1 MISLLNLAVDTL
13 FGNLGDRFHAWL
25 LNLIMDAISWVEGAG
40 TWFFN
45 STIVQKTLEFTAWLA
60 WGVFGVAFVILL
72 LDIGEELGGYKPGQ
86 GMEFT
91 AIFTNFIKAIA
102 FILMGPRLAV
112 IAMQLAAN
120 ATGQMSVDYT
130 ALKTEVPNMFSLN
143 LGGLLP
149 VSPII
154 ILSAVIGFFCF
165 TLFSAG
171 GIFVQAATAFLYV
184 PDILRGRTTAMGDW
198 MRQTISILITFLFRH
213 ILFHYRIGGRVE
225 RRLHYHGCGVDHHV
239 RRCQTAPEIRHE
251 FRVRRYGIP
260 HNANGAKRHV
270 YHDDVWTALKF
281 AGRPSGRP
289 ALSKEMNF

>member
-1 MISLLNLAVDTL
+1 MISLLRLAIDTL
-13 FGNLGDRFHAWL
+13 FETLVDRFHAWL

-45 STIVQKTLEFTAWLA
+45 SAIVQKTLDFTAWLA

-86 GMEFT
+86 GVEFT

-112 IAMQLAAN
+112 IGMQLAAN
-120 ATGQMSVDYT
+120 SAGQLSVDYT
-130 ALKTEVPNMFSLN
+130 ALKTEMPNMFSLN

-149 VSPII
+149 IIPII
-154 ILSAVIGFFCF
+154 ILIAVIGFFCF

-213 ILFHYRIGGRVE
+213 ILFIIGLG
-225 RRLHYHGCGVDHHV
+225 G
-239 RRCQTAPEIRHE
+239 
-251 FRVRRYGIP
+251 
-260 HNANGAKRHV
+260 
-270 YHDDVWTALKF
+270 
-281 AGRPSGRP
+281 
-289 ALSKEMNF
+289 ALSGDYITMAVAWLTMFGVAKLLQKFGMSSGFGGMVSHTTQMGQSAMYTMMMLGRH

>member
-149 VSPII
+149 VIPII
-154 ILSAVIGFFCF
+154 ILIAVIGFFCF

-213 ILFHYRIGGRVE
+213 ILFIIG
-225 RRLHYHGCGVDHHV
+225 L
-239 RRCQTAPEIRHE
+239 
-251 FRVRRYGIP
+251 
-260 HNANGAKRHV
+260 
-270 YHDDVWTALKF
+270 
-281 AGRPSGRP
+281 AG
-289 ALSKEMNF
+289 ALSGDYITMAVAWITMFGVAKLLQKFGMSSGFGGMVSHTTQMGQSAMYTMMMFGRH

>member
-1 MISLLNLAVDTL
+1 MISLLRLAIDTL
-13 FGNLGDRFHAWL
+13 FETLVDRFHAWL

-40 TWFFN
+40 AWFFN
-45 STIVQKTLEFTAWLA
+45 SMIVQKTLEFTAWLA
-60 WGVFGVAFVILL
+60 WGIFGVAFVILL

-149 VSPII
+149 LIPII
-154 ILSAVIGFFCF
+154 ILIAVIGFFCL

-171 GIFVQAATAFLYV
+171 GIFIQAATAFLYV

-198 MRQTISILITFLFRH
+198 MRQTISILTTFLFRH
-213 ILFHYRIGGRVE
+213 ILFIIG
-225 RRLHYHGCGVDHHV
+225 L
-239 RRCQTAPEIRHE
+239 
-251 FRVRRYGIP
+251 
-260 HNANGAKRHV
+260 
-270 YHDDVWTALKF
+270 
-281 AGRPSGRP
+281 AG
-289 ALSKEMNF
+289 ALSGDYITMAVAWITMFGVAKLLQKFGMSSGFGGMVSHTTQMGQSAMYTMMMFGRH